1 MEKNTNISLP
11 LKKGRG
17 RWEIIRDILI
27 AIRDEKKVRKTRIMQ
42 KAYLDW
48 RTFNRYFAY
57 LINDGFLADFNDNE
71 SFALTNKGWELL
83 ERLKDVEDVLDHT

>member
-1 MEKNTNISLP
+1 MDKNTGSSLP

-27 AIRDEKKVRKTRIMQ
+27 AIQEDRKVKKTRLMQ

-48 RTFNRYFAY
+48 RTFNRYFEY
-57 LINDGFLADFNDNE
+57 LLNDGFLIECNNYECFE
-71 SFALTNKGWELL
+71 LTNRGSELL
-83 ERLKDVEDVLDHT
+83 NKLKDVEDVLDQA

>member
-1 MEKNTNISLP
+1 MDKNTGSSIP

-27 AIRDEKKVRKTRIMQ
+27 AIQEDRKVKKTRLMQ

-48 RTFNRYFAY
+48 RTFNRYFEY
-57 LINDGFLADFNDNE
+57 LLNDGFLCNDE
-71 SFALTNKGWELL
+71 EFFELTNRGSELL
-83 ERLKDVEDVLDHT
+83 NKLKDVEDVLDQT